1 MKNLLLLLLFL
12 CSSALADSVL
22 IIHQGY
28 YNVHTNVGNALT
40 NNGHT
45 VTYSTSE
52 VTTNLSAYD
61 QIWDVRYSS
70 LSNAQATAY
79 DSFVQ
84 GGGFLYL
91 VTENPGCCG
100 ARNNAVATMITN
112 MGGGSGLTIGGSA
125 GSTSNV
131 ISVVNTTY
139 MTDLSGNS
147 ITFAA
152 GSAIVNYGN
161 GQWLMKDAYGN
172 VAGVMWVGNAGNLA
186 SGYTGTVIT
195 VADINW
201 LDGARFSG
209 TNIVALEDIIDGIVQ
224 GTVEGTISE
233 SGNSGGPETT
243 TTTGTSLGPT
253 STQATTK
260 SDAGVRRDSYYDNGI
275 YIDQAGSNNSITI
288 LQESENNQIRGID
301 QQKAQLWGNSNT
313 YDIRQGAPTTTG
325 INLIELMVDGDS
337 NDLTL
342 FQDRFDAGTADSSAS
357 GDNIL
362 RIDIDGNSNTVATNQ
377 RGETNAGGQ
386 FGEIN
391 ITGDLNDVTMV
402 QRSTL
407 SETAFIDITGN
418 SNVVDLLQQNT
429 SNAVGSTKFAD
440 IKLTGDGHTVNL
452 TQDGTGG
459 HQANIDLTYGSDP
472 STLNLNQLGSTSQS
486 FSIEQTCYTAGG
498 CSTTLTQQ

>member
-1 MKNLLLLLLFL
+1 MFV
-12 CSSALADSVL
+12 CSTVFAYSNFYFDSF
-22 IIHQGY
+22 
-28 YNVHTNVGNALT
+28 TTGNWNASSGWQSCAAYSGGRPCISNGSYFSGDGIGSGDVVFAYTT
-40 NNGHT
+40 NNISDTLSITSTMRSSTGSNYVAIDMMT
-45 VTYSTSE
+45 GPRNSEQGNKTEYVGIIIIKYSSVGSTIQRYDFSE
-52 VTTNLSAYD
+52 NITNTTMETFAYD
-61 QIWDVRYSS
+61 IGS
-70 LSNAQATAY
+70 LANTYNIGIIISGR
-79 DSFVQ
+79 D
-84 GGGFLYL
+84 GGYWAGNY
-91 VTENPGCCG
+91 G
-100 ARNNAVATMITN
+100 AV
-112 MGGGSGLTIGGSA
+112 IGA
-125 GSTSNV
+125 GSLYITDSDPT
-131 ISVVNTTY
+131 NT
-139 MTDLSGNS
+139 
-147 ITFAA
+147 
-152 GSAIVNYGN
+152 
-161 GQWLMKDAYGN
+161 
-172 VAGVMWVGNAGNLA
+172 
-186 SGYTGTVIT
+186 
-195 VADINW
+195 
-201 LDGARFSG
+201 
-209 TNIVALEDIIDGIVQ
+209 
-224 GTVEGTISE
+224 
-233 SGNSGGPETT
+233 GPETT
-243 TTTGTSLGPT
+243 TTTGTSSGPT
-253 STQATTK
+253 STQATIK
-260 SDAGVRRDSYYDNGI
+260 SSAETRRDSYSGDDNGI

-288 LQESENNQIRGID
+288 LQDSDNNQIRGID
-301 QQKAQLWGNSNT
+301 QQNAQLWGNSNT

-391 ITGDLNDVTMV
+391 ITGNLNDVTMV

-429 SNAVGSTKFAD
+429 SNAVGSTKFAE

-459 HQANIDLTYGSDP
+459 HQATIDLTYGSAP

-486 FSIEQTCYTAGG
+486 FSLEQTCYTSGG

>member
-1 MKNLLLLLLFL
+1 MRYFLLLLFL

-28 YNVHTNVGNALT
+28 ANVHTNVGNALV

-45 VTYSTSE
+45 VTYSTAE
-52 VTTNLSAYD
+52 VTSNLSSYD

-70 LSNAQATAY
+70 LSAGQATAY
-79 DSFVQ
+79 DGFVQ

-100 ARNNAVATMITN
+100 ARNGAVATMISN
-112 MGGGSGLTIGGSA
+112 MGGGAGLTIGG
-125 GSTSNV
+125 GTSNT

-139 MTDLSGNS
+139 MTDLSGSS

-152 GSAIVNYGN
+152 GSAITNYGN
-161 GQWLMKDAYGN
+161 GQWLMKDASGN

-201 LDGARFSG
+201 LDSSRFAG
-209 TNIVALEDIIDGIVQ
+209 TNVVALEDIIDGIVA

-233 SGNSGGPETT
+233 SGNSGGPTT
-243 TTTGTSLGPT
+243 TTVTGTSLGPT
-253 STQATTK
+253 SAQATRRDEAIT
-260 SDAGVRRDSYYDNGI
+260 RRDSYYDNGI
-275 YIDQAGSNNSITI
+275 YIDQAGSNNSITL
-288 LQESENNQIRGID
+288 LQDSENNQLRGIN
-301 QQKAQLWGNSNT
+301 QQKAKMWGDNNT
-313 YDIRQGAPTTTG
+313 YDIRQGAPSTTG

-337 NDLTL
+337 NNLTL
-342 FQDRFDAGTADSSAS
+342 FQDRFDAGTPDSSAS

-391 ITGDLNDVTMV
+391 ITGNLNDVTMV

-459 HQANIDLTYGSDP
+459 HQATINLIYGSAP
-472 STLNLNQLGSTSQS
+472 STLDLNQLGSTSQS
-486 FSIEQTCYTAGG
+486 FSLEQTCYTAGG
-498 CSTTLTQQ
+498 CSTTLSQQ

>member
-1 MKNLLLLLLFL
+1 MKKLLLLLLFL
-12 CSSALADSVL
+12 CSSAFADTAL

-28 YNVHTNVGNALT
+28 NGVHTNVGSALT
-40 NNGHT
+40 SAGHT
-45 VTYSTSE
+45 VTYSTAE
-52 VTTNLSAYD
+52 VYDLSAYD
-61 QIWDVRYSS
+61 QVWDLRYSS
-70 LSNAQATAY
+70 LSTTQATAY
-79 DSFVQ
+79 DGFVQ

-100 ARNNAVATMITN
+100 TRNTAVGNMISA
-112 MGGGSGLTIGGSA
+112 MGGGSGLTIGGAA
-125 GSTSNV
+125 GSTSNT
-131 ISVVNTTY
+131 ISQVNLTY
-139 MTDLSGNS
+139 MTDLAGNS

-161 GQWLMKDAYGN
+161 GQWLMKDASGN

-186 SGYTGTVIT
+186 EGYTGTVIT

-201 LDGARFSG
+201 LDNSYMTAVNA
-209 TNIVALEDIIDGIVQ
+209 TALDDIIDGIVA

-233 SGNSGGPETT
+233 SGNSGGPTTT

-253 STQATTK
+253 STQATRRAEAIT
-260 SDAGVRRDSYYDNGI
+260 RRDSYYDNGI

-288 LQESENNQIRGID
+288 LQDSSDNQIRGID
-301 QQKAQLWGNSNT
+301 QQRAKMWGNNNT

-337 NDLTL
+337 NNLTL
-342 FQDRFDAGTADSSAS
+342 FQDRFDAGGADSSAS

-391 ITGDLNDVTMV
+391 ITGNLNDVTMV

-407 SETAFIDITGN
+407 GETAFIDITGD

-459 HQANIDLTYGSDP
+459 HQATIDLTYGSAS
-472 STLNLNQLGSTSQS
+472 STVNLDQLGSTSQS
-486 FSIEQTCYTAGG
+486 FSLEQTCYTAGG
-498 CSTTLTQQ
+498 CSTTITQQ